1 MQEEIHKVLMQNMEN
16 RLTLELINGL
26 TARLMM
32 IGMNEVKL
40 AVAAVR
46 AEHEAKKQMEAQENA

>member
-1 MQEEIHKVLMQNMEN
+1 MQEEIHRVLMQNMEN
-16 RLTLELINGL
+16 RLTPELINGL

-46 AEHEAKKQMEAQENA
+46 AEEEAKAQMEAQENA